1 MKYKNAKELLPENLI
16 HELQR
21 YAGGELVYIPKPKS
35 SHKKWG
41 EVSGGREYVNE
52 RNEKIRNLFRQQK
65 NIDKLADDFH
75 LSEHSIKKIV
85 YSR

>member
-1 MKYKNAKELLPENLI
+1 MKYKNANEILPVRLVR
-16 HELQR
+16 ELQH
-21 YAGGELVYIPKPKS
+21 YAGGQLIYIPKPKD

-52 RNEKIRNLFRQQK
+52 RNEKIRNLFKQQK
-65 NIDKLADDFH
+65 DIDKLADDFH

-85 YSR
+85 YTR